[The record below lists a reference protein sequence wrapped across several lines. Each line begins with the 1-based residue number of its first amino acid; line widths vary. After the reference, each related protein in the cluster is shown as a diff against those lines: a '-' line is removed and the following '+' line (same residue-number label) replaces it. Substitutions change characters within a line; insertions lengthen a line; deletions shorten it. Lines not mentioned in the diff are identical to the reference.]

1 MTGRPPLRPD
11 LNTTSTPGNHTR
23 AMTTPK
29 APDQRPNRHAQTFD
43 AIIVGARCAGSS
55 LAIRLARGGWRVAVV
70 DKARF
75 PSDTLS
81 THVVFPDGVARLD
94 ELGALELLGRRHRLA
109 PARYSW
115 RVLGHEVAGSFT
127 PVAGHDRALSVRR
140 VSLDA
145 ALAELAD
152 QAGAHLRLG
161 RKVTGLLGSG
171 VEGDPVRGV
180 RLADGTELRAPWV
193 LGADGQHSSV
203 AHHLGLERLDE
214 RRGEVAMLLGYWRGL
229 PDSGWI
235 RLDMHERSA
244 LMAAPCEDGL
254 HLLTVA
260 GPAALTRGTP
270 SDIAQRYRRMLLE
283 FPAVLNPRLLEAA
296 DLVSPVVGA
305 PETMMR
311 GYYRSANGPGW
322 ALVGDAGHF
331 KHPTTGQGI
340 GDALA
345 QAEHVAQDLLGGGD
359 LAGYEQWR
367 AERSDE
373 AYEFSFRA
381 ARLPEPRTAA
391 RYAGL
396 ASDPVASQQFLDT
409 FSRTVGLPDVFTPER
424 SSRWRAAA
432 AYEDGLR
439 RVVAL
444 VDGLSAGDL
453 ETRVPACPLWSVRD
467 LVAHLSGIAED
478 SVRGS
483 FFAGAMRARADPE
496 LAEQREAWTAA
507 QVEARRDLDRHQL
520 VAELERHGQA
530 LIRGL
535 RRGER
540 ATVDVPGWMIGAPVA
555 DLAAHIGDLEE
566 ALGRRADPQSPV
578 SRYGFASYR
587 AWLGER
593 VKARGLAPLRLAD
606 PADAGS
612 EWVVGGHQPP
622 GASVEADAYELF
634 RAISG
639 RRRPDGV
646 ARLSWSGDPTAYL
659 TLLSPYPRDEVDDQA
674 GTQQIP

>member
-1 MTGRPPLRPD
+1 MTRPI
-11 LNTTSTPGNHTR
+11 
-23 AMTTPK
+23 
-29 APDQRPNRHAQTFD
+29 APDHRSSRHAETFD
-43 AIIVGARCAGSS
+43 AVIVGARCAGSS
-55 LAIRLARGGWRVAVV
+55 IAVRLARGGWRVAVI

-75 PSDTLS
+75 PSDTVS

-94 ELGALELLGRRHRLA
+94 DLGALELLGRRHRLA
-109 PARYSW
+109 PARYAW

-127 PVAGHDRALSVRR
+127 PVGGHDRALSVRR
-140 VSLDA
+140 VSLDTVLVD
-145 ALAELAD
+145 LAEE
-152 QAGAHLRLG
+152 AGAHVVVG
-161 RKVTGLLGSG
+161 RKVTGLVGAG
-171 VEGDPVRGV
+171 VDGDPVRGV
-180 RLADGTELRAPWV
+180 RLEDGTELRAPWV

-203 AHHLGLERLDE
+203 AHHLGLERLEE

-229 PDSGWI
+229 PASDWI

-270 SDIAQRYRRMLLE
+270 SDLADRYHRMLLE

-311 GYYRSANGPGW
+311 GYFRTATGPGW

-345 QAEHVAQDLLGGGD
+345 QSEHVAQDLLGGGD
-359 LAGYEQWR
+359 LSGYQQWR

-396 ASDPVASQQFLDT
+396 ASDPVAGQQFLDT
-409 FSRTVGLPDVFTPER
+409 FTRTASLSDVFTPER

-439 RVVAL
+439 RLVTL
-444 VDGLSAGDL
+444 VDGLSDEHL
-453 ETRVPACPLWSVRD
+453 QTQVPACPLWSVQD
-467 LVAHLSGIAED
+467 LVAHLCGIAED

-483 FFAGAMRARADPE
+483 FFAGAMRAWADPE
-496 LAEQREAWTAA
+496 LAHQREAWTAA
-507 QVEARRDLDRHQL
+507 QVAGRRDLDRHQL

-540 ATVDVPGWMIGAPVA
+540 AAVDVPGWMIGAPVA
-555 DLAAHIGDLEE
+555 DLAAHLGDLEE
-566 ALGRRADPQSPV
+566 ALGLPPTLQSPIT
-578 SRYGFASYR
+578 RYGFASYR

-593 VKARGLAPLRLAD
+593 LVARGLPPLRLAD
-606 PADAGS
+606 PTDATA
-612 EWVVGGHQPP
+612 EWVVGGHAPP
-622 GASVEADAYELF
+622 GASVEADPYELF
-634 RAISG
+634 RAVSG
-639 RRRPDGV
+639 RRRPDEV
-646 ARLSWSGDPTAYL
+646 ARWSWSGEPGAYL
-659 TLLSPYPRDEVDDQA
+659 PLLSPYPLS
-674 GTQQIP
+674 

>member
-1 MTGRPPLRPD
+1 
-11 LNTTSTPGNHTR
+11 
-23 AMTTPK
+23 MTTPT
-29 APDQRPNRHAQTFD
+29 APDQPPSRHAETFD
-43 AIIVGARCAGSS
+43 AIVVGARCAGSS
-55 LAIRLARGGWRVAVV
+55 VAIRLARGSWRVAVI

-75 PSDTLS
+75 PSDTVS
-81 THVVFPDGVARLD
+81 THVLFPDGVARLD
-94 ELGALELLGRRHRLA
+94 ELGALKLLERRHRLA
-109 PARYSW
+109 PARYAW

-127 PVAGHDRALSVRR
+127 PVGGHDRALSVRR

-145 ALAELAD
+145 VLVDLAQE
-152 QAGAHLRLG
+152 AGAHVLVG
-161 RKVTGLLGSG
+161 RKVTGLVGSG
-171 VEGDPVRGV
+171 VDGDPVRGV
-180 RLADGTELRAPWV
+180 RLDDGTEMRAPWV

-214 RRGEVAMLLGYWRGL
+214 RRGELAMLLGYWRGL
-229 PDSGWI
+229 PASDWI

-260 GPAALTRGTP
+260 GPATLTRGTP
-270 SDIAQRYRRMLLE
+270 SDMAERYRRMLLE

-296 DLVSPVVGA
+296 ELVSPVVGA

-311 GYYRSANGPGW
+311 GYYRSATGPGW

-359 LAGYEQWR
+359 LAGYQQWR

-381 ARLPEPRTAA
+381 ARLPEPRTAG

-396 ASDPVASQQFLDT
+396 AADPVAGQQFLDT
-409 FSRTVGLPDVFTPER
+409 FTRTASLSDVFTRDR

-439 RVVAL
+439 RLVAL
-444 VDGLSAGDL
+444 VEGLSDADL
-453 ETRVPACPLWSVRD
+453 RTQVPACPLWSVQD
-467 LVAHLSGIAED
+467 LVAHLGGVAED
-478 SVRGS
+478 SVRGA
-483 FFAGAMRARADPE
+483 FFDGAMLAWADPD
-496 LAEQREAWTAA
+496 LAVQREAWTAA
-507 QVEARRDLDRHQL
+507 QVEARRGLDRHQL
-520 VAELERHGQA
+520 LAELERHGQA
-530 LIRGL
+530 LVRAL
-535 RRGER
+535 RRGEP
-540 ATVDVPGWMIGAPVA
+540 ATVDVPGWMLSAPAA
-555 DLAAHIGDLEE
+555 DLAAHLGDLEE
-566 ALGRRADPQSPV
+566 ALGRPPSPQSPV
-578 SRYGFASYR
+578 MRYGFASYR

-593 VKARGLAPLRLAD
+593 VVARGLAPLRLAD
-606 PADAGS
+606 PTDATA
-612 EWVVGGHQPP
+612 EWVVGGRARP

-639 RRRPDGV
+639 RRRPDDV
-646 ARLSWSGDPTAYL
+646 ARWSWSGEPAAYL
-659 TLLSPYPRDEVDDQA
+659 PLLSPYPLS
-674 GTQQIP
+674 

>member
-1 MTGRPPLRPD
+1 
-11 LNTTSTPGNHTR
+11 
-23 AMTTPK
+23 MTTTK
-29 APDQRPNRHAQTFD
+29 ASDRRPSDHAETYD
-43 AIIVGARCAGSS
+43 AVIVGARCAGAS
-55 LAIRLARGGWRVAVV
+55 LAVRLARGGWRVAVV

-81 THVVFPDGVARLD
+81 THVVLPDGVARLD

-127 PVAGHDRALSVRR
+127 PVGGHDRALSVRR

-145 ALAELAD
+145 VLVDLAE
-152 QAGAHLRLG
+152 QAGAHVLVG
-161 RKVTGLLGSG
+161 RKVTGLVGSG

-180 RLADGTELRAPWV
+180 RLEDGTELRAPWV

-260 GPAALTRGTP
+260 GPAGLTRGTP
-270 SDIAQRYRRMLLE
+270 SDVADRYRRMLLE

-296 DLVSPVVGA
+296 DLVSQVVGA

-311 GYYRSANGPGW
+311 GYYRSATGPGW

-345 QAEHVAQDLLGGGD
+345 QAEQVAQDLLGGGD
-359 LAGYEQWR
+359 LAGYQQWR

-381 ARLPEPRTAA
+381 ARLPEPHTAA

-396 ASDPVASQQFLDT
+396 ASDPVAGQQFLDT
-409 FSRTVGLPDVFTPER
+409 FTRTALLSDVFTPER

-444 VDGLSAGDL
+444 VDGLSGGDL
-453 ETRVPACPLWSVRD
+453 QTRVPACPLWSVQD
-467 LVAHLSGIAED
+467 LVAHLCGIAED

-483 FFAGAMRARADPE
+483 FFAGAMRAWADPE
-496 LAEQREAWTAA
+496 LAGQREAWTAA
-507 QVEARRDLDRHQL
+507 QVEARRGLDRHQL
-520 VAELERHGQA
+520 VAELERHGQSLVRA
-530 LIRGL
+530 L
-535 RRGER
+535 RRGEP

-555 DLAAHIGDLEE
+555 DLAVHLGDLEE
-566 ALGRRADPQSPV
+566 ALGRHPDPHSPV
-578 SRYGFASYR
+578 ARYGFASYR

-593 VKARGLAPLRLAD
+593 VKARGLAPLRLTDPTDATAD
-606 PADAGS
+606 
-612 EWVVGGHQPP
+612 WVVGGHEPP

-639 RRRPDGV
+639 RRRADDV
-646 ARLSWSGDPTAYL
+646 ARWSWSGEPAPYL
-659 TLLSPYPRDEVDDQA
+659 SLLSPYPSS
-674 GTQQIP
+674 

>member
-1 MTGRPPLRPD
+1 MTGVTRPRD
-11 LNTTSTPGNHTR
+11 LNTTSTRGSHTPT
-23 AMTTPK
+23 MTSPAVRDLATS
-29 APDQRPNRHAQTFD
+29 RHAPTFD

-55 LAIRLARGGWRVAVV
+55 LAIRLARGGWRVAVI

-94 ELGALELLGRRHRLA
+94 ELGALELLHRRHRLA
-109 PARYSW
+109 PARYAW

-127 PVAGHDRALSVRR
+127 PVGGHDRALSVRR

-145 ALAELAD
+145 VLVELAQ
-152 QAGAHLRLG
+152 QAGAHVLVG
-161 RKVTGLLGSG
+161 QKVIGLVGAG

-180 RLADGTELRAPWV
+180 RLQDGTELLAPWV

-203 AHHLGLERLDE
+203 AHHLGLERRDE

-229 PDSGWI
+229 PASDWI

-260 GPAALTRGTP
+260 GPAEVTRGTP
-270 SDIAQRYRRMLLE
+270 SDIAQRYHRMLLE

-296 DLVSPVVGA
+296 ELVSPVVGA

-311 GYYRSANGPGW
+311 GYYRSASGPGW
-322 ALVGDAGHF
+322 ALIGDAGHF

-345 QAEHVAQDLLGGGD
+345 QAEHVAQDLLVGGD
-359 LAGYEQWR
+359 LADYEQWR

-381 ARLPEPRTAA
+381 ARLPGPQTAG

-396 ASDPVASQQFLDT
+396 ASDPVAGQEFLDT
-409 FSRTVGLPDVFTPER
+409 FTRTASPSDVFTHDR

-439 RVVAL
+439 RLVAL
-444 VDGLSAGDL
+444 VEGLSDADL
-453 ETRVPACPLWSVRD
+453 RVQVPACPLWTVRD
-467 LVAHLSGIAED
+467 LVSHLCGIAED
-478 SVRGS
+478 SVRGA
-483 FFAGAMRARADPE
+483 FFPGATRAWADPH
-496 LAEQREAWTAA
+496 LAAQREAWTAS
-507 QVEARRDLDRHQL
+507 QVEARRGLDRHQL
-520 VAELERHGQA
+520 LAELERHGQA
-530 LIRGL
+530 LVRAL

-540 ATVDVPGWMIGAPVA
+540 AAVDVPSWMMGAPAA
-555 DLAAHIGDLEE
+555 DLAAHLGDLGE
-566 ALGRRADPQSPV
+566 ALDLPQSPASPV
-578 SRYGFASYR
+578 MRYGFASYR

-593 VKARGLAPLRLAD
+593 LVARGLPPLRLTD
-606 PADAGS
+606 PTDAAA
-612 EWVVGGHQPP
+612 EWVVGGQAPP

-639 RRRPDGV
+639 RRSTDDT
-646 ARLSWSGDPTAYL
+646 ARWSWSGEPDAYL
-659 TLLSPYPRDEVDDQA
+659 PLLSPYPRDEVPAQA

>member
-1 MTGRPPLRPD
+1 
-11 LNTTSTPGNHTR
+11 
-23 AMTTPK
+23 MTTHK
-29 APDQRPNRHAQTFD
+29 APDERPGDHAETFD

-55 LAIRLARGGWRVAVV
+55 LAIRLARGGWRVAVI

-127 PVAGHDRALSVRR
+127 PVGGHDRALSVRR

-145 ALAELAD
+145 ALVELAD
-152 QAGAHLRLG
+152 QAGAHLLVG

-180 RLADGTELRAPWV
+180 RLEDGTELRAPWV

-203 AHHLGLERLDE
+203 AHHLGLERFDE

-260 GPAALTRGTP
+260 GPAALTRGSR
-270 SDIAQRYRRMLLE
+270 SDVTDRYRRMLLE

-296 DLVSPVVGA
+296 DLVSPVFGA

-311 GYYRSANGPGW
+311 GYYRSATGPGW

-345 QAEHVAQDLLGGGD
+345 QADRVAEDLLGGGH
-359 LAGYEQWR
+359 LAGYQQWR
-367 AERSDE
+367 AERSAE

-396 ASDPVASQQFLDT
+396 AADPVASQQFLDT
-409 FSRTVGLPDVFTPER
+409 FTRTASLSDVFTPER

-439 RVVAL
+439 RWSRWSTV
-444 VDGLSAGDL
+444 SP
-453 ETRVPACPLWSVRD
+453 TRTCGSRSRRVRSGPCGTSSRTC
-467 LVAHLSGIAED
+467 SGIAED
-478 SVRGS
+478 SVRGA
-483 FFAGAMRARADPE
+483 FFAGATRAWADPE

-555 DLAAHIGDLEE
+555 DLAAHLGDLEE
-566 ALGRRADPQSPV
+566 ALGWRADPQSPV
-578 SRYGFASYR
+578 SP
-587 AWLGER
+587 LR
-593 VKARGLAPLRLAD
+593 VRQLSSVAGGARGGARTCPRCGWPTRPTPAPNGWWVDTAPRRLGGGRGLRA
-606 PADAGS
+606 
-612 EWVVGGHQPP
+612 V
-622 GASVEADAYELF
+622 
-634 RAISG
+634 
-639 RRRPDGV
+639 
-646 ARLSWSGDPTAYL
+646 
-659 TLLSPYPRDEVDDQA
+659 PRDQRQA
-674 GTQQIP
+674 PTGRCRPLVLERRARRVPRVALALPA